1 MCAFNNIKLKY
12 RQVVKYT
19 TNFIRCK
26 GVIIDYMFQPFLYEA
41 IIRCSRRDDGLTKEG
56 PKHVV
61 YYYSFTSN
69 KVCCVFD
76 YLPIFQL
83 DISSF

>member
-1 MCAFNNIKLKY
+1 LKY

-26 GVIIDYMFQPFLYEA
+26 GVIIDYMFRPFFCKA
-41 IIRCSRRDDGLTKEG
+41 IITSATPDDGLIQEG
-56 PKHVV
+56 LKHVV

-76 YLPIFQL
+76 YLSIFQL
-83 DISSF
+83 DIVERTQRG